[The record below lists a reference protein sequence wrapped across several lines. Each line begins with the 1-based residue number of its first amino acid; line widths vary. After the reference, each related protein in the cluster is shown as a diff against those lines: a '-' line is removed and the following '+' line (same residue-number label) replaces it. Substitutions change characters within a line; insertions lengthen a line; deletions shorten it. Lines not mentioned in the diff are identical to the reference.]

1 MARNLLKQNI
11 YLSKTKRFNWSEKR
25 MKGRHDEHSKLVIDA
40 VNIPHWYIWTVLTM
54 GYFSWKCWS
63 WLQLDEI
70 KIMTASLSYWIFPSG
85 QKRTWFQIL
94 KCIDFQKAKIGE
106 KRSDRGGEEDIRLN
120 LCKTPRSC
128 LSHFISIYM
137 EYCTLKTS
145 NVTQQEPRT
154 NNCTLNKN
162 AKQLA
167 T

>member
-106 KRSDRGGEEDIRLN
+106 RNARTAAVK
-120 LCKTPRSC
+120 KTYGWIYAKLQDLVYLI
-128 LSHFISIYM
+128 LSQFIWNIAHLKPA
-137 EYCTLKTS
+137 TLH
-145 NVTQQEPRT
+145 
-154 NNCTLNKN
+154 NKSHE
-162 AKQLA
+162 Q
-167 T
+167 TTVH